1 MEKSFY
7 TGKGIGVCILDTGIY
22 EHIDF
27 TGRIWAFYDFLAFK
41 RRPYDDN
48 GHGTHVAGLVAGDG
62 TASMGKYRGAA
73 PGCGIISLKVL
84 DRYGTGSQD
93 DVLRALRWIR
103 ENRQQYRIRVVN
115 ISVGT
120 TCNSKRNHA
129 RLLESVEQLW
139 DEGVVVVTAAG
150 NQGPRPGSITA
161 PGSSKKVITV
171 GSSDLLEGRS
181 AISGRGPTAEC
192 VCKPDI
198 VAPGNKIM
206 SCVPGK
212 PYFYGVKSGTSM
224 STPLVTGAIA
234 CALEKNP
241 ALTNTDIK
249 TMLMNS
255 AEDMGLPQNL
265 QGWGKFNRRKFLKM

>member
-103 ENRQQYRIRVVN
+103 EYRQQYRIRVVN
-115 ISVGT
+115 ISV
-120 TCNSKRNHA
+120 
-129 RLLESVEQLW
+129 
-139 DEGVVVVTAAG
+139 
-150 NQGPRPGSITA
+150 
-161 PGSSKKVITV
+161 
-171 GSSDLLEGRS
+171 
-181 AISGRGPTAEC
+181 
-192 VCKPDI
+192 
-198 VAPGNKIM
+198 
-206 SCVPGK
+206 
-212 PYFYGVKSGTSM
+212 
-224 STPLVTGAIA
+224 
-234 CALEKNP
+234 
-241 ALTNTDIK
+241 
-249 TMLMNS
+249 
-255 AEDMGLPQNL
+255 
-265 QGWGKFNRRKFLKM
+265 